1 MVEKELLLG
10 FRHLPQ
16 HIKHLLQRQSGDKN
30 EVYISS
36 DCRVLD
42 VFIDLTIV
50 GRNRT
55 C

>member
-1 MVEKELLLG
+1 MVEEKLLLG

-16 HIKHLLQRQSGDKN
+16 HISDLPQRQSGDNN

-42 VFIDLTIV
+42 LFIDLTIM
-50 GRNRT
+50 G
-55 C
+55 